1 MSLEKLPRNKW
12 LMLLAACLIHIS
24 IGSVYAYS
32 TLVLPII
39 AETGWSLFAT
49 TFVFSIAI
57 LFLGTSASFGGRY
70 VEKYGPTKTGL
81 ASAVLFA
88 TGLFGSALA
97 ISIHSAILMY
107 LFAGVIC
114 GCAYG
119 IGYVTPIKC
128 IVSWFHKTPGLAGG
142 ACVMSF
148 GFASMIAGPLQQY
161 LVSSYNLVSNF
172 LILGFAYLIVMII
185 ASLYLDYPENIN
197 EQKQQDVKSLSVEEI
212 TRTWQFKALF
222 ISFFINIACGIALLS
237 IVSPMAQEL
246 MNFSATRAAALVGIA
261 GLSNGCGRIMW
272 SGLSDYIGRPNTI
285 LTFMIL
291 EFIAFMLLPII
302 SSEYVFELLIVIITS
317 SYGAY
322 FAVMPASLIDLFTY
336 KHLSTIHGKILL
348 AWGLAGLF
356 SVPLIALIKTYI
368 GTYTIAMYIFA
379 AMIFVN
385 LIIVYELKTKG
396 FKELNS

>member
-1 MSLEKLPRNKW
+1 
-12 LMLLAACLIHIS
+12 MLLAACLIHIS

-39 AETGWSLFAT
+39 TETQWSLFAT
-49 TFVFSIAI
+49 TFIFSIAI
-57 LFLGTSASFGGRY
+57 FFLGTSASFGGKY

-88 TGLFGSALA
+88 VGLCGSGLA
-97 ISIHSAILMY
+97 ISIHNLPLMY
-107 LFAGVIC
+107 LFSGIIC

-119 IGYVTPIKC
+119 LGYVTPIKC
-128 IVSWFHKTPGLAGG
+128 IVSWFNKTPGLAGG

-161 LVSSYNLVSNF
+161 LVSNYGLVSNF
-172 LILGFAYLIVMII
+172 LILGLGYLIIMVI
-185 ASLYLDYPENIN
+185 ASLYLDYPESMEKTKN
-197 EQKQQDVKSLSVEEI
+197 ENSLEANQI
-212 TRTWQFKALF
+212 TKTWQFKALF
-222 ISFFINIACGIALLS
+222 ISFFINIACGIALLA

-246 MNFSATRAAALVGIA
+246 MNFTATRAAALVGIA
-261 GLSNGCGRIMW
+261 GLANGCGRIMW

-285 LTFMIL
+285 LTFMII
-291 EFIAFMLLPII
+291 EFISFLMLPVVG
-302 SSEYVFELLIVIITS
+302 SEYLFELLIVMIVS

-322 FAVMPASLIDLFTY
+322 FAVMPASLIDLFTN
-336 KHLSTIHGKILL
+336 KHLSTIHGKVLF

-368 GTYTIAMYIFA
+368 GTYLVAMYIFA
-379 AMIFVN
+379 ALMFIN
-385 LIIVYELKTKG
+385 LIIIYELKTKG
-396 FKELNS
+396 FKTSHSE

>member
-1 MSLEKLPRNKW
+1 MGIRLEKLPRNKW

-49 TFVFSIAI
+49 TFIFSIAI
-57 LFLGTSASFGGRY
+57 FFLGTSASFGGKY

-88 TGLFGSALA
+88 IGLFGSALA
-97 ISIHSAILMY
+97 ISIHNLVLMY
-107 LFAGVIC
+107 LFSGIIC

-128 IVSWFHKTPGLAGG
+128 IVSWFNKTPGLAGG

-161 LVSSYNLVSNF
+161 LVSTYSLISNF
-172 LILGFAYLIVMII
+172 LILGFAYLMIMLI
-185 ASLYLDYPENIN
+185 ASLYLDYPDEMQTS
-197 EQKQQDVKSLSVEEI
+197 EHGESKSLEVCQI
-212 TRTWQFKALF
+212 TKTWQFKALF

-246 MNFSATRAAALVGIA
+246 MNFTATRAAALVGIA
-261 GLSNGCGRIMW
+261 GLANGCGRIMW

-285 LTFMIL
+285 LTFMII
-291 EFIAFMLLPII
+291 EFVSFLMLPII
-302 SSEYVFELLIVIITS
+302 GSEYLFELLIVMIVS

-322 FAVMPASLIDLFTY
+322 FAVMPASLIDLFTN
-336 KHLSTIHGKILL
+336 KHLSTIHGKILF

-368 GTYTIAMYIFA
+368 GTYTLAMYIFA
-379 AMIFVN
+379 ALMFIN

-396 FKELNS
+396 FKSE